1 MGRRGRSP
9 FAAIGERRAGSGP
22 FDRDCERRA
31 LSAPRRRKPGS
42 LRGGERSLLGV
53 TARGETVC
61 RPRGGV
67 GRGGAIARGGN
78 RFSHRERE
86 KTRRPPQC
94 PPPPQPPPP
103 IAEGTTRSPSPTQ
116 HAHPPSP

>member
-22 FDRDCERRA
+22 LGRDRERRA

-61 RPRGGV
+61 SPRGGV
-67 GRGGAIARGGN
+67 GRAGEFGWGGGRLPFEQGFGSLAAAPRRGD
-78 RFSHRERE
+78 RA
-86 KTRRPPQC
+86 P
-94 PPPPQPPPP
+94 
-103 IAEGTTRSPSPTQ
+103 
-116 HAHPPSP
+116 

>member
-9 FAAIGERRAGSGP
+9 VAAIGERRAGSGP

-31 LSAPRRRKPGS
+31 LSPPRRRKPGS

-67 GRGGAIARGGN
+67 GRGGQFGWAGSRLTGEQGFERLASLARGG
-78 RFSHRERE
+78 HRGEHVALPC
-86 KTRRPPQC
+86 RPY
-94 PPPPQPPPP
+94 
-103 IAEGTTRSPSPTQ
+103 
-116 HAHPPSP
+116 